1 MQMLLKKAGLVLFGV
16 LFAALAGEL
25 FLRATGFGQLTPQMS
40 FGVQAKNALE
50 RGYFDPDQTL
60 FWKARPN
67 RNPQFQRAANL
78 VHPDSPIA
86 PRGTR
91 QRLIVLGDS
100 CSRLVLSGLPY
111 SASVQAELGSED
123 WEVLNASVPGYSSHQ
138 GLLWLR
144 SQLLAADPDVVVV
157 YFGWND
163 HWRTPG
169 RTDRQYEQSIRPG
182 RLRLLNLLSRRPDP
196 PPFRVPRDEYRENL
210 RSMIDQVVRT
220 GGRVVLIAAPFRF
233 VEKNQQRYLADAYL
247 LPEDDALA
255 IHQSYLDIVREFS
268 GQEGVAILGADVV
281 LDHLGETPRLLRD
294 DGIHFTKEGHF
305 VMGALIAE
313 QIRSGAGNDGT
324 AAPALLNAARRALEA
339 EAEAKARRSGNG
351 NGNGRETGTKQGR
364 AQAGT
369 LLNS

>member
-1 MQMLLKKAGLVLFGV
+1 MFLKKAGLVLFGV
-16 LFAALAGEL
+16 LVAALACEL
-25 FLRATGFGQLTPQMS
+25 FLRAIGFGQLTPQMS
-40 FGVQAKNALE
+40 FGLRAKQALE
-50 RGYFDPDQTL
+50 RGYLEPDPTL
-60 FWKARPN
+60 FWKPRLN
-67 RNPQFQRAANL
+67 RNPRFRRAANL

-111 SASVQAELGSED
+111 SASVQAELGDDD

-163 HWRTPG
+163 HWRTSG
-169 RTDRQYEQSIRPG
+169 RTDKQYEQTIRPS

-196 PPFRVPRDEYRENL
+196 PPFRVTPDEYRENL
-210 RSMIDQVVRT
+210 GSIIDEVVRA
-220 GGRVVLIAAPFRF
+220 GGRVVLVAAPYRF
-233 VEKNQQRYLADAYL
+233 VEKNQQRYVANAYL
-247 LPEDDALA
+247 LPEDDAVA
-255 IHQSYLDIVREFS
+255 IHRSYLDIVREFR
-268 GQEGVAILGADVV
+268 GREGVAILGADVL
-281 LDHLGETPRLLRD
+281 LDTLGESPQLLRD
-294 DGIHFTKEGHF
+294 DGIHFTNIGNR

-313 QIRSGAGNDGT
+313 QVRSGAGNDGT

-339 EAEAKARRSGNG
+339 ESAREARRNG
-351 NGNGRETGTKQGR
+351 DVVD
-364 AQAGT
+364 
-369 LLNS
+369 